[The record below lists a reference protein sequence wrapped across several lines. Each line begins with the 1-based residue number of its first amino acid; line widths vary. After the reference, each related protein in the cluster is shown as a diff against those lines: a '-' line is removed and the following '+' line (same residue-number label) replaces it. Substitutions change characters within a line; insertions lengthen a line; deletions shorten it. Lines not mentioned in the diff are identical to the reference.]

1 MRSLSNL
8 YKGRYTV
15 TSQSQYCVINSNEML
30 ARKLEAL
37 AASTEAPEGFREGL
51 SAEQVEVPQQE
62 PEVSLDEIRRE
73 ADSILAAAR
82 LQADQ
87 LVADAHR
94 KVEQL
99 QDAAKAHGEQM
110 GYEAGQKKAQAEA
123 EEAHARREEER
134 RLLEEEYQKLQEEL
148 EPQILDAVC
157 QVFEKVFDIQ
167 CGPYREIL
175 LYLVKQAILKIES
188 TREFQVR
195 VSQKNYQY
203 LEAHKEEVLSQVGQ
217 NIRLEIEADASLD
230 EKQCV
235 IEADSG
241 FFECGI
247 DVQFDNLLTAI
258 RSLSV

>member
-15 TSQSQYCVINSNEML
+15 TSQSQYCVINSNEIL
-30 ARKLEAL
+30 ARKLEEL
-37 AASTEAPEGFREGL
+37 AASTAAPEGFTEGL
-51 SAEQVEVPQQE
+51 TAEQVELPPKE
-62 PEVSLDEIRRE
+62 PEISLDEIRKE
-73 ADSILAAAR
+73 ADSILTAAR

-87 LVADAHR
+87 LIADAHR

-110 GYEAGQKKAQAEA
+110 GYEAGEKKAQAEA
-123 EEAHARREEER
+123 EEARALWEEER
-134 RLLEEEYQKLQEEL
+134 RRQEEEYQELQAKL

-195 VSQKNYQY
+195 VSQENYQY
-203 LEAHKEEVLSQVGQ
+203 LEAHREEVLSQVGQ

-247 DVQFDNLLTAI
+247 DVQFDNLLAAI